1 MNENRRR
8 VLEMTADGKLSAD
21 EAERLLSALDEGRE
35 PDSGGFAP
43 FAARRCEIPAHRGR
57 ARSGGGP

>member
-8 VLEMTADGKLSAD
+8 VLEMTAEGKLSAD

-43 FAARRCEIPAHRGR
+43 VPPGDAKYLRIVVEPE
-57 ARSGGGP
+57 SGGGP